1 MLFFFFFVMTAHA
14 ATLTPTGGIGFE
26 ETLMSNAGLAR
37 TGSTGAVNT
46 NPALLGWV
54 PEEEHFT
61 NTNTIQFYRFEREG
75 NDPAAE
81 ASPSVL
87 PLYSASTARA
97 GTWGY
102 GWAISTQ
109 ELKVRFQS
117 FDGEFSSSGNS
128 EINNVNIAGALAKRW
143 SHRAIGLR
151 LALVRSAVESES
163 QFEGASGGF
172 DILGHSRNREEL
184 WSVDA
189 RLGWVM
195 ELSPNTKLAAGV
207 AGPVALLSASE
218 DSSQSIYNESNGQTE
233 SSTERTKPQ
242 VVRTHALATGLAHQF
257 EMVRAFVD
265 LYWSSPKDKTEDQGR
280 TPGQWSGTAGVE
292 IPREKTTWYS
302 GVSVSEATLVSGEE
316 NDPASFNLS
325 SGFKRQHKHAVTIY
339 GISWQRDFASGEA
352 QIVSLLFGTKF
363 AY

>member
-1 MLFFFFFVMTAHA
+1 MLFLFFVMSSLA
-14 ATLTPTGGIGFE
+14 ATLSPTGGVGFE
-26 ETLMSNAGLAR
+26 EVLMSNAGLAR

-61 NTNTIQFYRFEREG
+61 NTNTIQFYRFERQG

-87 PLYSASTARA
+87 PLYSASTARS
-97 GTWGY
+97 GSWGY

-109 ELKVRFQS
+109 ELKVRFRS
-117 FDGEFSSSGNS
+117 FDGEFATSGNS
-128 EINNVNIAGALAKRW
+128 EINNVNIGGALAKRW
-143 SHRAIGLR
+143 SRTALGLR
-151 LALVRSAVESES
+151 LAIVRSAVESES

-172 DILGHSRNREEL
+172 DILGFSRNREEL

-195 ELSPNTKLAAGV
+195 ELSPKTNLAVGA
-207 AGPVALLSASE
+207 AGPVAVLAARE
-218 DSSQSIYNESNGQTE
+218 DSSQSTYSETSGDTE
-233 SSTERTKPQ
+233 SSSERTKPQ

-257 EMVRAFVD
+257 ERLRVFVD
-265 LYWSSPKDKTEDQGR
+265 LYWSSPMDKTDEHGR
-280 TPGQWSGTAGVE
+280 TPGQWSGAAGVE
-292 IPREKTTWYS
+292 VPNEKTSWYT
-302 GVSVSEATLVSGEE
+302 GVSIAEAVLISDEK
-316 NDPASFNLS
+316 NDPASFNVS
-325 SGFKRQHKHAVTIY
+325 GGFKRQHKHAVTIY
-339 GISWQRDFASGEA
+339 GLSWQRDFASGEA
-352 QIVSLLFGTKF
+352 QIVSLFFGTKF

>member
-1 MLFFFFFVMTAHA
+1 
-14 ATLTPTGGIGFE
+14 
-26 ETLMSNAGLAR
+26 MSNVGLAR

-61 NTNTIQFYRFEREG
+61 NTNTIQFYRFARQG

-97 GTWGY
+97 GSWGY

-109 ELKVRFQS
+109 ELKVRFRS
-117 FDGEFSSSGNS
+117 GDGEFVTSGNS
-128 EINNVNIAGALAKRW
+128 EVNNVNIAGALAKRC
-143 SHRAIGLR
+143 SRTAVGLR
-151 LALVRSAVESES
+151 LALVRSAVDSES
-163 QFEGASGGF
+163 QFEGTSGGF
-172 DILGHSRNREEL
+172 DFLGHSRNREEL

-189 RLGWVM
+189 RLGWVLD
-195 ELSPNTKLAAGV
+195 LSPNTKLAAGL
-207 AGPVALLSASE
+207 ATPVALFAARE
-218 DSSQSIYNESNGQTE
+218 DSSQSVYSEANSQTD

-257 EMVRAFVD
+257 ETLRTFVD
-265 LYWSSPKDKTEDQGR
+265 LYWLSPKDKTDDEGR
-280 TPGQWSGTAGVE
+280 TLGQWVGAAGVE
-292 IPREKTTWYS
+292 VPGEKTTWYS
-302 GVSVSEATLVSGEE
+302 GLSIGEASRISGEK
-316 NDPASFNLS
+316 NDPANFNVS
-325 SGFKRQHKHAVTIY
+325 SGFKRQHKHAVTMY
-339 GISWQRDFASGEA
+339 GFSWQRDFASGEA

-363 AY
+363 SY